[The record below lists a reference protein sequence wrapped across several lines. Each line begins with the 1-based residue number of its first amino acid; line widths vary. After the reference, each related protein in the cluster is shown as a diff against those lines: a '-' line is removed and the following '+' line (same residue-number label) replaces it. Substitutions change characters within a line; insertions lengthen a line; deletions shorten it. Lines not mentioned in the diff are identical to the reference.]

1 MWLFMKFFSF
11 CLPRPTPRS
20 AAEQISA
27 NSPGYRWHY
36 GLSLLAI
43 SVVST
48 PLNAASLSN
57 FGGTGL
63 MQMPTARL
71 QPEGQFSAAYQ
82 YNDVYDFYTASL
94 ALFPWLEATA
104 RYALVHDLLYSN
116 DPSFSG
122 DTEYTDK
129 SFDVK
134 LRLLEESYWLPQV
147 SVGFQDFAGTGL
159 FDGEYLVASK
169 RWGAF
174 DVTLGLGWGYMGN
187 RGNFR
192 GDKSRSNDCGRD
204 TSYKDNGGSFDYGRM
219 FTGCSA
225 LFGGIEYQTPYQPLS
240 LKIEYDGNDYRSD
253 FPVVRGKTEMTPATP
268 WNFGVNY
275 AFAHW
280 GDLRVSY
287 ERGNSLHLGLRLHS
301 NFNQIK
307 SLWLEEAKPA
317 YQPAEPRSTMT
328 NEEWQQ
334 LTAQIEQVAGYQSVS
349 IYQDDQSVTVKGEQT
364 RYRDRDEAHE
374 RVARVIVNS
383 GISANE
389 IRIVETEQQQPLTET
404 ILDRTFTEQV
414 LNQAYIGS
422 HISDAI
428 TRQDPQPIQGHRHTQ
443 PKSTLDFGVAPVLEQ
458 SFGSAEDF
466 YLFAVGVRG
475 DVSYRLNQH
484 WLFSASLYGNVYD
497 NYDKLN
503 YTVPSDGT
511 DLKRV
516 RTLSRAYLDD
526 RFRVHTAQI
535 NYIDYQGY
543 GIYNQFYG
551 GYLESMFAGVGTE
564 WLYRPLD
571 SQWAVGVDINYV
583 AQRDP
588 RRALGIYHNE
598 HQSDGGLDYRVQT
611 GTVTGHASL
620 YWQPSFWSVLDN
632 TLFQIS
638 AGRYLSEDVGVTLD
652 FSKQFASGI
661 IVGAFAAKTDLSA
674 EDFGEGSFNKG
685 FYVSIPLETMTAK
698 RNTSR
703 ATLGWMPIQRDGG
716 QMLNRQYG
724 LYGMTDARSP
734 WYGRPAR

>member
-1 MWLFMKFFSF
+1 MRLFMLF
-11 CLPRPTPRS
+11 LPSSLSRS
-20 AAEQISA
+20 ALLIDRRAIIGHKTWYS
-27 NSPGYRWHY
+27 
-36 GLSLLAI
+36 LSLLTL
-43 SVVST
+43 VVVT
-48 PLNAASLSN
+48 NPLQAASMSN
-57 FGGTGL
+57 FGSSGL
-63 MQMPTARL
+63 MQMPSARI
-71 QPEGQFSAAYQ
+71 QPEGQFGVAYQ
-82 YNDVYDFYTASL
+82 HNDVYDFYTTSL
-94 ALFPWLEATA
+94 ALFPWLETTA

-122 DTEYTDK
+122 NTKYTDK
-129 SFDVK
+129 SFDLK

-147 SVGFQDFAGTGL
+147 SLGFQDFAGTGL

-174 DVTLGLGWGYMGN
+174 DVTLGIGWGYMGN
-187 RGNFR
+187 RGNLR

-204 TSYKDNGGSFDYGRM
+204 TSFKETGGSFDYGRM

-275 AFAHW
+275 AFAKW
-280 GDLRVSY
+280 GDVRVSY

-307 SLWLEEAKPA
+307 SLWLEESKPA
-317 YQPAEPRSTMT
+317 YQPAETRSTMT
-328 NEEWQQ
+328 NEEWLQ
-334 LTAQIEQVAGYQSVS
+334 LTKQIEQVAGYQSVS
-349 IYQDDQSVTVKGEQT
+349 IYQDDRSVTIKGEQT

-383 GISANE
+383 GIAANE
-389 IRIVETEQQQPLTET
+389 IRIVETEHQQPLTET
-404 ILDRTFTEQV
+404 VFDRTITEQV
-414 LNQAYIGS
+414 LNQAYIGGR
-422 HISDAI
+422 ISDAI
-428 TRQDPQPIQGHRHTQ
+428 TRQDPQPILGHRHTQ

-484 WLFSASLYGNVYD
+484 WLFSASLYGNIYD

-526 RFRVHTAQI
+526 RFRVHTAQV
-535 NYIDYQGY
+535 NYIDYQGH

-598 HQSDGGLDYRVQT
+598 HHSDGGLDYRVQT

-620 YWQPSFWSVLDN
+620 YWQPNFWSAFDN
-632 TLFQIS
+632 TLFKIS
-638 AGRYLSEDVGVTLD
+638 AGRYLSEDIGVTLD
-652 FSKQFASGI
+652 FSKQFSSGI

-685 FYVSIPLETMTAK
+685 FYVSIPLETMSIK

-703 ATLGWMPIQRDGG
+703 TTIGWMPIQRDGG

-734 WYGRPAR
+734 WYGRPPQLHQ